1 MKFSDPMKH
10 TAACALV
17 ALTASGVLAGAG
29 AGAAGV
35 WLGGFMA
42 GMAIGIGK
50 EYGDHCAAGNRLD
63 WADIAFDALGA
74 ATAATLA
81 AFAIQV
87 LF

>member
-1 MKFSDPMKH
+1 MKLSDPMKH

-29 AGAAGV
+29 AGAAAV

-50 EYGDHCAAGNRLD
+50 EYGDHCAAGNRWD

-74 ATAATLA
+74 TAGATIAVL
-81 AFAIQV
+81 AIQI